1 MVTVMNNQGMMM
13 GPMKGHLAPN
23 SSPFKPTIN
32 KLSSQYMIQDHM
44 SSHYI
49 KLGTAKSAIDNKPPK
64 SMTTSVKKRDQMRR
78 EAMAK
83 QMKLFDFEKEMKHSS
98 SLSNQMRDSDAY
110 GSPRLLSVTVTK
122 TGYDEMRPRSSS
134 SFHSQHRSKS
144 GYSPRSSTTSNPNSP
159 RNKSQK
165 SDILNQTYSGDYLDR
180 HEERF
185 KNTDTPF
192 TPRLKKRSGKSYL
205 SNSKHY
211 APPLVIKKENK
222 RKIATKSHESKED
235 NVSPVA
241 SYSDL
246 RSAQDKTPNREHE
259 RRWIEE
265 QTDLMQRLT
274 LDESKRTYDNIYPSQ
289 ARSDTFAKNETKNRI
304 QAEEEEMKYL
314 EFINGVTNDILT
326 RGIYSDRVLTQVMQ
340 RHLDQNRSRLNESRM
355 RHMLMKLQEDL
366 GVSADISSRGF
377 RSTSAYSSGYE
388 GSSYNRSPSPESKA
402 NQGSLRSASWK
413 SDASSRSGRLSF
425 SETKQS
431 SKPPVSASSGSP
443 SIRSSVKRQK
453 GILKT
458 PGTSS
463 GSDLEAKSTAFS
475 SGDEDDKRVKKKV
488 SVERLPS
495 TSLEENPD
503 KPSDNHDKS
512 IHSDIG
518 TSEASRPVP
527 AKRSSIVST
536 SGSHIAES
544 VYSVDAEKN
553 KKIVT
558 EDNAVTNENGSVENI
573 TAVTRQ
579 EDGLAD
585 SDLDDF

>member
-1 MVTVMNNQGMMM
+1 MSKEQKPRCIVKAGQCLLPKQENQELLARNHLRYLRKIFTRKSQLVMYLGLVDMHILDKSVPP
-13 GPMKGHLAPN
+13 GLRIDV
-23 SSPFKPTIN
+23 KPPGYKNVIN
-32 KLSSQYMIQDHM
+32 ERDMDKWFTTLQQCSASLLTLLRKM
-44 SSHYI
+44 YI
-49 KLGTAKSAIDNKPPK
+49 KDI
-64 SMTTSVKKRDQMRR
+64 
-78 EAMAK
+78 
-83 QMKLFDFEKEMKHSS
+83 EKCESIIK
-98 SLSNQMRDSDAY
+98 Y
-110 GSPRLLSVTVTK
+110 SVTQLTTIITSLRGVERKVVRNDVLGLLDKISQECNKDLVSKFDVAEERIIFDKAMKEDRNKILETFLNHDRK
-122 TGYDEMRPRSSS
+122 V
-134 SFHSQHRSKS
+134 SFADRNNNLEELEESRTKS
-144 GYSPRSSTTSNPNSP
+144 GQLQSTCCDMDVENNA
-159 RNKSQK
+159 
-165 SDILNQTYSGDYLDR
+165 
-180 HEERF
+180 HE
-185 KNTDTPF
+185 
-192 TPRLKKRSGKSYL
+192 G
-205 SNSKHY
+205 
-211 APPLVIKKENK
+211 
-222 RKIATKSHESKED
+222 
-235 NVSPVA
+235 
-241 SYSDL
+241 
-246 RSAQDKTPNREHE
+246 EHE